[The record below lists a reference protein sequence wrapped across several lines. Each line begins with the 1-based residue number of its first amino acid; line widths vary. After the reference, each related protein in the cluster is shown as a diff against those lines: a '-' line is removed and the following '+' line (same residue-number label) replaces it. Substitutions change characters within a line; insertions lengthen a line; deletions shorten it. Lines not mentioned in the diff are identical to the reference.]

1 MRKLSTLSKVVLGIA
16 ALFLFLTCF
25 CCTSGLVLSLFVD
38 KDTLEAMAERHE
50 ARQAAAEL
58 AADKAATDKAAT
70 DQAATDQAATA
81 VEDRPRRDEKPSTP
95 DDLSKSDKPP
105 QPPKFVMPS
114 YTVLDTVKRLDGNKQ
129 VEVLVA
135 SFTADTLRDHREKAA
150 RQVAKKEKAD
160 IVLLFST
167 TDAQKAVYSDAFS
180 KANPSA
186 SSGYLGRWT
195 QDGFKESEQ

>member
-1 MRKLSTLSKVVLGIA
+1 MRNLSTLSKVVLGIA
-16 ALFLFLTCF
+16 GLFLVLTCL
-25 CCTSGLVLSLFVD
+25 CCTSGLVLSLLVD
-38 KDTLEAMAERHE
+38 EDTLEAMAERQK
-50 ARQAAAEL
+50 AKQAAAEL
-58 AADKAATDKAAT
+58 AADKAATD
-70 DQAATDQAATA
+70 QAATV
-81 VEDRPRRDEKPSTP
+81 VEDGPRRDQTP
-95 DDLSKSDKPP
+95 AASDDLSKSDKPP
-105 QPPKFVMPS
+105 QPPKFVMPT
-114 YTVLDTVKRLDGNKQ
+114 YTVLDTMKRLDGKKQ

-150 RQVAKKEKAD
+150 KQVAKKEKAD

>member
-1 MRKLSTLSKVVLGIA
+1 MRNLSTFSKVVLGIA
-16 ALFLFLTCF
+16 GLFLVLTCL
-25 CCTSGLVLSLFVD
+25 CCTSGLVLSLLVD
-38 KDTLEAMAERHE
+38 EDTLEAMAERQK
-50 ARQAAAEL
+50 AKQAAAEL
-58 AADKAATDKAAT
+58 AADKAATDQTVAAV
-70 DQAATDQAATA
+70 
-81 VEDRPRRDEKPSTP
+81 VEDGPRRDEKPSTSDGLP
-95 DDLSKSDKPP
+95 KSDKPP
-105 QPPKFVMPS
+105 QPPKFVMPT
-114 YTVLDTVKRLDGNKQ
+114 YTVLDTMKRLDGKKQ

-150 RQVAKKEKAD
+150 KQVAKKEKAD